1 MEFSMMYKA
10 DSFQEFVVPDRNV
23 MKASRSHFNRAVA
36 DKTFAFLPAV
46 QDKTLYVRNQL
57 NADDQQVG
65 EEIKRVIVSLGNV
78 PITSVLSRIEE
89 IQNTTNVAP
98 EVYEEEIEELVKYC
112 CSRVVSAQVPV
123 ESAIRYLRQVFQN
136 FDEIKF
142 AEAGKDLVRI
152 ETDQLARLRQRT
164 LRLTADQEKLLLEKS
179 TIDQQ
184 IAQFNAP
191 GWLDIFNKQIPG
203 AAEIEAI
210 LKLVTT
216 KKPDREFLELV
227 LNRLKG
233 NLEGIEEGRR
243 YASLAEARDGVR
255 NRLDSVRSELT
266 DVEAQI
272 LDHSRKLEKL
282 EAIGALDQV
291 TGNWLREAKKL
302 LTAYEHFSRIAQPQL
317 IRDVQS
323 IQLIAGYHDAMLDY
337 LKQITWR

>member
-1 MEFSMMYKA
+1 MTVLNINNANDFEL
-10 DSFQEFVVPDRNV
+10 PDKQITRTSLN
-23 MKASRSHFNRAVA
+23 HFNLAVV
-36 DKTFAFLPAV
+36 DKTFAFLPGV
-46 QDKTLYVRNQL
+46 QDKTLYVRDKL
-57 NADDQQVG
+57 NADHQQLG
-65 EEIKRVIVSLGNV
+65 EDIKRVIASLGNV
-78 PITSVLSRIEE
+78 GFASVLSRIEE
-89 IQNTTNVAP
+89 IQHITTVAP
-98 EVYEEEIEELVKYC
+98 SVHEEKIEELVKYC
-112 CSRVVSAQVPV
+112 CRRVVSAQMPV

-152 ETDQLARLRQRT
+152 ETDQLSRLRQHA

-179 TIDQQ
+179 TIDQH

-191 GWLDIFNKQIPG
+191 DWLDIFNKQIPG
-203 AAEIEAI
+203 VAEIEAA
-210 LKLVTT
+210 LRVATT
-216 KKPDREFLELV
+216 KKPDREFLGLV

-243 YASLAEARDGVR
+243 YANLAEARDGVR
-255 NRLDSVRSELT
+255 NRLDSVRSELI